1 MNYRTLIRKRNV
13 SHFARYYRLVLLSV
27 AVAVTVIVGSLMVG
41 DSVRA
46 TLRAQVDERLGTS
59 QSIIF
64 ARESYLDQS
73 LLEALPD
80 AEGYLLMQGFVSHNG
95 SLIPVMVW
103 GGDMEGSAA
112 QINEPLAEELGEEQ
126 LENLVLR
133 LPSAGMIPSGS
144 LFVTDNYTTS
154 LRLSVEGVRPAE
166 EGGNMNLRTEQV
178 QPFNIFLPREMLAEA
193 MDVEGRINI
202 ILSPRIISQDEW
214 QAAWQSHHSGLQVE
228 QYDGWV
234 EVSSSRVFLQERVT
248 DMLCTADPSPNRLY
262 SYLANGIATER
273 DTIPYSFVTALD
285 RYAGIELQADEVIL
299 SDYSA
304 RRLGAK
310 VGDQVNISYFKADEM
325 KSLSTHDITLRVR
338 AILPLEQLHA
348 DKRLSAEFPGLSD
361 VERCTEW
368 DSDLPLDMDLI
379 EEEDEEYWTLYR
391 QTPKAILPYSAII
404 NDWRSDYGTA
414 TSLRLASM
422 PDLGQLRAEMFGV
435 EVMYPREDAISAAS
449 NGVDFSS
456 LFLALG
462 FFIVA
467 SALLLIYTPLQE
479 MYERRKDELHTML
492 TIGYTHKRIK
502 QILSLE
508 AMPVIIVGAVVG
520 ICTGVAYTVV
530 ILWLLENVWQGATH
544 TAAFQLHV
552 RPVTVAIGTVVSIIL
567 AIGVAVLAIRHAVRG
582 IDSHHK
588 KQTTTTRR
596 AVTIRLAMTTVLA
609 VVTLATYIY
618 SLSSS
623 ASILVA
629 VVAGFGFM
637 LTAMVGIDFWL
648 HHRRYKALQR
658 TTLHP
663 QRLIEGT
670 LFASRSGS
678 MLSLLTLAFGVFIT
692 FVVGLNRR
700 SFDDGASLLSAT
712 GGYDLWCESTVT
724 MQHDPSTE
732 AGRKELGIESQW
744 CGEALAMKRY
754 GADDA
759 SCMNL
764 NQISLPT
771 VLGVDFEALE
781 QTSFGVSDNLFDK
794 DRRELFHTMREPL
807 GEGIYPAM
815 VDATV
820 LMWSLGKQLGD
831 TLQYKTLDGRDLKI
845 IPVATLAGSVFH
857 GNILIDNALFDQAWP
872 ETNGCNVFLVRSD
885 EADDMKEY
893 LQQSLY
899 EYGMRITPTTER
911 LETINEVTDTYLS
924 IFMSLGSIGLLLGLL
939 SFAIV
944 VRKNLTRSLAD
955 IRYYILLGFAPQ
967 RIAEILYRENIFIP
981 RIAIITG
988 VVGAIVGIGRSWSAV
1003 GVWIW
1008 IGGAVV
1014 VAAMV
1019 MLANLFVRYQIE
1031 EILSSQTSI
1040 NHKNTN

>member
-1 MNYRTLIRKRNV
+1 MNYKSLIRKRNV
-13 SHFARYYRLVLLSV
+13 THFARYYRLILLSV

-64 ARESYLDQS
+64 ARESYLDES

-80 AEGYLLMQGFVSHNG
+80 AEGYLLMQGFISHNG
-95 SLIPVMVW
+95 TLIPVMVW
-103 GGDMEGSAA
+103 GGDMEGEDAL
-112 QINEPLAEELGEEQ
+112 INEPLAEELGEEQ

-154 LRLSVEGVRPAE
+154 LRLRVAGTRPAE
-166 EGGNMNLRTEQV
+166 QGGNMNLRTEQV
-178 QPFNIFLPREMLAEA
+178 QPFNIFLPRKMLAEA
-193 MDVEGRINI
+193 MEVEGKMNL
-202 ILSPRIISQDEW
+202 ILSPRIISPEEW
-214 QAAWQSHHSGLQVE
+214 HTAWQSHHSGLQVE
-228 QYDGWV
+228 QKEKWV
-234 EVSSSRVFLQERVT
+234 EVSSSRVFLQEQVT
-248 DMLCTADPSPNRLY
+248 DILCKADAAPNRLY

-285 RYAGIELQADEVIL
+285 SYAGIELQSDEVIL

-304 RRLGAK
+304 RRLGAR
-310 VGDQVNISYFKADEM
+310 VGDEVNISYFKAEEM
-325 KSLSTHDITLRVR
+325 KSLSTHDINLRVR
-338 AILPLEQLHA
+338 AILPLEQLQA
-348 DKRLSAEFPGLSD
+348 DKTLSAEFPGLSD
-361 VERCTEW
+361 VERCTERN
-368 DSDLPLDMDLI
+368 SDLPLDMDLI

-391 QTPKAILPYSAII
+391 QTPKAILPYSAVIG
-404 NDWRSDYGTA
+404 DWASDYGTA

-422 PDLGQLRAEMFGV
+422 PDLRQLSAEMFGV

-462 FFIVA
+462 CFIVA
-467 SALLLIYTPLQE
+467 SALLLIYTPLLE
-479 MYERRKDELHTML
+479 MYERRREELHTML
-492 TIGYTHKRIK
+492 TIGYTPSRIK
-502 QILSLE
+502 RMLSAE
-508 AMPVIIVGAVVG
+508 AMPVIVAGSIIG
-520 ICTGVAYTVV
+520 ICTGVAYTVI
-530 ILWLLENVWQGATH
+530 ILWLLESVWQGATH
-544 TAAFQLHV
+544 TAAFQLHIN
-552 RPVTVAIGTVVSIIL
+552 PITVAIGTIVSVIL
-567 AIGVAVLAIRHAVRG
+567 SVGVAWWAI
-582 IDSHHK
+582 
-588 KQTTTTRR
+588 RR
-596 AVTIRLAMTTVLA
+596 AVKDIESQHAEQNTVTLKAVIARLALTAVLGIATV
-609 VVTLATYIY
+609 ATYIY

-637 LTAMVGIDFWL
+637 LTAMVGIDWWL
-648 HHRRYKALQR
+648 HHRRYKALKR
-658 TTLHP
+658 ATLHP

-670 LFASRSGS
+670 LFASRGGS

-700 SFDDGASLLSAT
+700 SFDNGAELAGAT
-712 GGYDLWCESTVT
+712 GGYDLWCETTVT

-732 AGRKELGIESQW
+732 AGRKELGIEAQW
-744 CGEALAMKRY
+744 DGEALAMKRY

-764 NQISLPT
+764 NKISLPT
-771 VLGVDFEALE
+771 VLGVDFEALA
-781 QTSFGVSDNLFDK
+781 QTTFEVSDNLFDEN
-794 DRRELFHTMREPL
+794 RRTLFHTMREPL

-820 LMWSLGKQLGD
+820 LMWSLGKKLGD
-831 TLQYKTLDGRDLKI
+831 TLQYKTHDGRDLRI
-845 IPVATLAGSVFH
+845 VPVATLSGSVFH
-857 GNILIDNALFDQAWP
+857 GNILIDQNLFDEAWP

-885 EADDMKEY
+885 NADEMKQY

-899 EYGMRITPTTER
+899 EYGMRITPTPER
-911 LETINEVTDTYLS
+911 LEMINEVTDTYLS

-955 IRYYILLGFAPQ
+955 IRYYMLLGFAPK
-967 RIAEILYRENIFIP
+967 RIASILYRENIFIP
-981 RIAIITG
+981 RVAIITG
-988 VVGAIVGIGRSWSAV
+988 VVGAIVGIGRGWSAV
-1003 GVWIW
+1003 GIWIW
-1008 IGGAVV
+1008 IGGVAV

-1019 MLANLFVRYQIE
+1019 VLANLFVRYQIE
-1031 EILSSQTSI
+1031 EILSSQTD
-1040 NHKNTN
+1040 NYKP